1 MLDLD
6 VRHTG
11 GDVSRPLFVCSLQN
25 IKEHIGHCVMG
36 ITCNKVDTTVP
47 CVTVRPDI
55 EQER

>member
-6 VRHTG
+6 VLHTDG
-11 GDVSRPLFVCSLQN
+11 HVSRALFVCSLQN
-25 IKEHIGHCVMG
+25 IKEHIVHCVMG
-36 ITCNKVDTTVP
+36 ITRNKVDTTVP